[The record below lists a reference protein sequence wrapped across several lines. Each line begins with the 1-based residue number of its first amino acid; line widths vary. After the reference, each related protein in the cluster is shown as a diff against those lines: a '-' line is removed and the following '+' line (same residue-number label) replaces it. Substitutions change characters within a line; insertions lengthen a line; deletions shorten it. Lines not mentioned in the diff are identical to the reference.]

1 MTQMATKFVTARRKG
16 VLGRIRVPERSLKY
30 MPGWK
35 VVNGPAEP
43 LTKRQRE
50 RLAQIPANQA
60 AEQTDPSAAEQH
72 TEGA

>member
-1 MTQMATKFVTARRKG
+1 MATKFVTARRKG

-35 VVNGPAEP
+35 VVNGPAQP
-43 LTKRQRE
+43 MSKRQRE
-50 RLAQIPANQA
+50 RLTQTTASQA
-60 AEQTDPSAAEQH
+60 AEQTDPAADQH